1 MKRLSLSQAAAA
13 LGLFLA
19 VAACALAQAG
29 RGEGRLTGKVVAE
42 EGTPL
47 AGAEIKITSP
57 RHESLVFEARTDEKG
72 EWVILGL
79 GTGTWRVEA
88 RAEGYVGGFQ
98 DVNVRQM
105 ERNPDVDFIL
115 KKAKPSEESAIED
128 ESSFALF
135 EQGNALFAEKKFD
148 EAIAA
153 FRRFLEANPKAY
165 QIHFNIG
172 NALKEKGAL
181 AEAREE
187 YELVMT
193 AIKDETE
200 DLQGN
205 ELAAKT
211 LAASGETYLKE
222 NDIEAAQECFKKSVE
237 IYSKDESLA
246 YNVGE
251 IYFSEGRIDEARAY
265 FEIASQIKPD
275 WSKPYLKLG
284 YVHLN
289 KGDLDKAREN
299 LKKFLELDPESPEAG
314 TVRNIIDYI
323 DRQKK

>member
-1 MKRLSLSQAAAA
+1 MKRLSLSHAAAA
-13 LGLFLA
+13 FGLFLA
-19 VAACALAQAG
+19 VASCAFAQAG
-29 RGEGRLTGKVVAE
+29 RGQGRLTGKVLSE
-42 EGTPL
+42 DGTPL
-47 AGAEIKITSP
+47 ANAEIKITSP
-57 RHESLVFEARTDEKG
+57 VHQSLVFEARSDENG

-79 GTGTWRVEA
+79 GTGMWRVEA
-88 RAEGYVGGFQ
+88 RSEGYVGGFQ

-105 ERNPDVDFIL
+105 ERNPEVNFTLQKI
-115 KKAKPSEESAIED
+115 APSEAPTIQD
-128 ESSFALF
+128 ESSFVLF
-135 EQGNALFAEKKFD
+135 EQGNALFAEKKYD

-153 FRRFLEANPKAY
+153 YRRFLEANPKAY

-193 AIKDETE
+193 AIKEETE
-200 DLQGN
+200 NLQGN

-211 LAASGETYLKE
+211 LAAQGETYLKE
-222 NDIEAAQECFKKSVE
+222 NNIEAAQECFKKSVE

-251 IYFSEGRIDEARAY
+251 IYFSEGRIDDARAF
-265 FEIASQIKPD
+265 FEIASRIKPD

-289 KGDLDKAREN
+289 KGDLEKAREN
-299 LKKFLELDPESPEAG
+299 LKKFLELDPESPEAA